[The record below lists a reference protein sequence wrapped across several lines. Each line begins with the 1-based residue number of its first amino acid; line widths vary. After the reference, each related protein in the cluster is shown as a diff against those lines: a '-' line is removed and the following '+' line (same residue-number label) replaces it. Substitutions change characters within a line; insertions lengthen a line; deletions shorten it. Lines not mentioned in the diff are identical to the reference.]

1 MCGRRSKSENYLA
14 SKERE
19 VSTAVMITLDA
30 RGGFARCL
38 FLLGL
43 TKAPFFIAS
52 QLKSTG
58 MAPMGTDLLRAKC
71 RLRQGRHQEAHEMVK
86 EELRLHPGNAQAKRL
101 LDRLA
106 KQSRTAKVAAPA
118 DEFGRILTSVRPFT
132 MMSEARLRT
141 MYTNA
146 RRICEEDREG
156 NFVECGVAAGGCSAL
171 LAYVIKNY
179 SKRPRLLFCFD
190 TFEGMPKPTSVDT
203 HAGLAADESGWGTGT
218 CAAPI
223 DALMQ
228 AAKSVGAADVI
239 RPIKGLFGA
248 TLPASRE
255 SIGSIALLHLDGDW
269 YESTRD
275 ILINLYNLVLPGGYL
290 QVDDYGHWEGCRKAL
305 DEFEKERN
313 VVFGKTVIDET
324 GISFRK
330 P

>member
-1 MCGRRSKSENYLA
+1 
-14 SKERE
+14 
-19 VSTAVMITLDA
+19 MITPDVKASFA
-30 RGGFARCL
+30 RGL

-43 TKAPFFIAS
+43 TRASFAIAS
-52 QLKSTG
+52 QIKGAG

-71 RLRQGRHQEAHEMVK
+71 RLRQGRHQEAHEMIK

-101 LDRLA
+101 FDRLD
-106 KQSRTAKVAAPA
+106 KQSRTAEAAAPA
-118 DEFGRILTSVRPFT
+118 DEFGRILISVRPFT

-146 RRICEEDREG
+146 RRICDEDREG

-179 SKRPRLLFCFD
+179 SKRPRWLFCFD
-190 TFEGMPKPTSVDT
+190 TFEGMPKPTSADT

-223 DALMQ
+223 ESLME
-228 AAKSVGAADVI
+228 AVRAVGAADII
-239 RPIKGLFGA
+239 RPTKGLFGD
-248 TLPASRE
+248 TLPTARK

-269 YESTRD
+269 YGSTRD
-275 ILINLYNLVLPGGYL
+275 ILDNLYNLVLADGYL

-305 DEFEKERN
+305 DEFEKEQN
-313 VVFGKTVIDET
+313 VVFEKTIIDET

>member
-1 MCGRRSKSENYLA
+1 
-14 SKERE
+14 
-19 VSTAVMITLDA
+19 MITPDA
-30 RGGFARCL
+30 RCRFAKCL
-38 FLLGL
+38 FLIGL
-43 TKAPFFIAS
+43 TRAPFSIVS
-52 QLKSTG
+52 QIKG
-58 MAPMGTDLLRAKC
+58 MGMVPMGTDLLRAKC
-71 RLRQGRHQEAHEMVK
+71 RLRQGRHQEAYEMVK
-86 EELRLHPGNAQAKRL
+86 EELRLHPDNVQAQTL
-101 LDRLA
+101 LHRLA
-106 KQSRTAKVAAPA
+106 QQNLSVEMAAPA
-118 DEFGRILTSVRPFT
+118 DEFGHILTSVRPFT
-132 MMSEARLRT
+132 MMSEARLQT

-171 LAYVIKNY
+171 LAYVIKTY

-190 TFEGMPKPTSVDT
+190 TFEGMPKPTPADT

-223 DALMQ
+223 DSLMQ

-239 RPIKGLFGA
+239 RPIKGLFRE
-248 TLPASRE
+248 TLPAARE
-255 SIGSIALLHLDGDW
+255 EIGPIVLLHLDGDW

-275 ILINLYNLVLPGGYL
+275 ILLNLYDLVVPDGYL

-305 DEFEKERN
+305 DEFEKEQN
-313 VVFGKTVIDET
+313 VVFEKTIIDET

>member
-1 MCGRRSKSENYLA
+1 MNVHIWQNEVNQLRLAATLYFVGLSKHAFDVLSSLKA
-14 SKERE
+14 KG
-19 VSTAVMITLDA
+19 A
-30 RGGFARCL
+30 
-38 FLLGL
+38 GL
-43 TKAPFFIAS
+43 K
-52 QLKSTG
+52 
-58 MAPMGTDLLRAKC
+58 GTDLLRAKC
-71 RLRQGRHQEAHEMVK
+71 RLRQGRHQEAYEMVK

-106 KQSRTAKVAAPA
+106 KQSLTAEAVAPV
-118 DEFGRILTSVRPFT
+118 DEFGRILASVRSFT

-141 MYTNA
+141 MYKNA

-190 TFEGMPKPTSVDT
+190 TFEGMPKPTPADMHEGV
-203 HAGLAADESGWGTGT
+203 AADESGWGTGT

-223 DALMQ
+223 HSLMQ
-228 AAKSVGAADVI
+228 AARSIGAADVV
-239 RPIKGLFGA
+239 RPIKGLFRE
-248 TLPASRE
+248 TLPATRDE
-255 SIGSIALLHLDGDW
+255 IGPIALLHLDGDW
-269 YESTRD
+269 YESTWD
-275 ILINLYNLVLPGGYL
+275 ILLNLYDLVVPDGYL

-305 DEFEKERN
+305 NEFEKQQN
-313 VVFGKTVIDET
+313 VVFEKTIIDET

>member
-1 MCGRRSKSENYLA
+1 
-14 SKERE
+14 
-19 VSTAVMITLDA
+19 MITLDG
-30 RGGFARCL
+30 RIGFAKCL

-43 TKAPFFIAS
+43 TRAPFEIAS

-58 MAPMGTDLLRAKC
+58 IAPIGTDLLRAKC
-71 RLRQGRHQEAHEMVK
+71 RLRQGQRQEAYEMVK
-86 EELRLHPGNAQAKRL
+86 EELRLHPGNAQAKKL
-101 LDRLA
+101 IDRLA
-106 KQSRTAKVAAPA
+106 KQSRTAETAAPAA
-118 DEFGRILTSVRPFT
+118 DEFGRILTSVRSFT

-141 MYTNA
+141 MYANA

-171 LAYVIKNY
+171 LAHVIKSY

-190 TFEGMPKPTSVDT
+190 TFEGMPKPTPVDT

-223 DALMQ
+223 DSLMQ
-228 AAKSVGAADVI
+228 AAKSVGASDLI
-239 RPIKGLFGA
+239 RPIKGLFGE
-248 TLPASRE
+248 TLPTSRE

-275 ILINLYNLVLPGGYL
+275 ILINLYDLVLPGGYL

-305 DEFEKERN
+305 DEFEKEHN
-313 VVFGKTVIDET
+313 VVFRKTVIDET
-324 GISFRK
+324 GISFCK